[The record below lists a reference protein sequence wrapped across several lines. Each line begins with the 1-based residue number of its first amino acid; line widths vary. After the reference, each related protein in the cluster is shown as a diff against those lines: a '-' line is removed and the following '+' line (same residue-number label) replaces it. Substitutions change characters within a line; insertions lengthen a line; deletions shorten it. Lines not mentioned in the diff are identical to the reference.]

1 MKPLFFVH
9 IPKTGGT
16 SLMVQAKE
24 QGLKWGENNPHYANQ
39 PLKHHQPLQWFVS
52 DRKSRARDIIDTHE
66 LFAILRDP
74 LDRFVSDI
82 KWHIEKRPE
91 TLQAFGYTR
100 QELERDI
107 RPFVHDVLD
116 LIESLAIDEIEP
128 IPNDLIPFRVRRRFQ
143 KRAIQKA
150 GLRNFGYAHF
160 LPQKL
165 FCEYHGKEIISEYF
179 NLTNIKVLEGYL
191 GNRGVHFSS
200 RQRANQ
206 SQLAL
211 ELRTDEIQRIQH
223 VYADDIR
230 FCQSKRAVGKAV
242 TA

>member
-1 MKPLFFVH
+1 
-9 IPKTGGT
+9 
-16 SLMVQAKE
+16 MVQAKE
-24 QGLKWGENNPHYANQ
+24 QGYKWGGNNPFYANQ
-39 PLKHHQPLQWFVS
+39 PFKHHQPLQWFVS
-52 DRKSRARDIIDTHE
+52 DRKRHARDIIDTNE

-82 KWHIEKRPE
+82 KWHIEKRPD
-91 TLQAFGYTR
+91 TLQAFGYTKKD
-100 QELERDI
+100 LERDI

-128 IPNDLIPFRVRRRFQ
+128 IPNDLIPFRVRRKFQ

-165 FCEYHGKEIISEYF
+165 FCEYHGKEIISAYF
-179 NLTNIKVLEGYL
+179 DLTNLKALEEYL
-191 GNRGVHFSS
+191 GKRGVHFSS

-206 SQLAL
+206 SQLPL
-211 ELRTDEIQRIQH
+211 ELGTDEIQRIQH
-223 VYADDIR
+223 VYAADIL
-230 FCQSKRAVGKAV
+230 FYQSRRAIRTAV
-242 TA
+242 TT